1 MTTQKQRQE
10 GFLSRRSGESGAN
23 VVTAR
28 RLPIR
33 LSLGAPRETEGL
45 MPMTFARR
53 AADGGLGMTAN
64 TNSAESPRAPRLLL
78 LCRAL
83 SRQSRAPWAT
93 SGQAEGRSKDPPFG
107 KGGAPVKDVRI
118 GSCASLLES
127 RMPGRSPGR
136 CVKSEKKSRF
146 LVVRPEAD
154 SSE

>member
-64 TNSAESPRAPRLLL
+64 RTERETPQGP
-78 LCRAL
+78 
-83 SRQSRAPWAT
+83 AT
-93 SGQAEGRSKDPPFG
+93 SFVVACAF
-107 KGGAPVKDVRI
+107 APVAGALGYKLP
-118 GSCASLLES
+118 A
-127 RMPGRSPGR
+127 
-136 CVKSEKKSRF
+136 
-146 LVVRPEAD
+146 
-154 SSE
+154 